1 MSGSIQKARWAL
13 GGTMLLLSTLAVA
26 GAPAGHPD
34 SIDSKLRQPLM
45 QGLDR
50 ERYLDSEYTF
60 QRAVSAYLW
69 DNRDRLTTTDCPKD
83 RQIDVLVCLLHDKG
97 NPGLKEFVESAS
109 MQKLCKEML
118 KPHNN
123 PAPSP

>member
-1 MSGSIQKARWAL
+1 MSGSIQKTRWAL

-69 DNRDRLTTTDCPKD
+69 DNRHLLTITDFPKD

-97 NPGLKEFVESAS
+97 NLGLKEFVESAS
-109 MQKLCKEML
+109 MKKLCKDML

-123 PAPSP
+123 PASSP